1 MREGGEK
8 LEVRTIFD
16 RLFGRYKA
24 EVQQAN
30 EHTRMRIMSG
40 FTPVFTKAPDDLYH
54 SDVVRSAVH
63 AIASSAAKLT
73 AKHIVRTETGIN
85 STNSSENWLLSHRPN
100 EHMNAYD
107 FLYKMVTQREL
118 QNNAFALII
127 RDETGKPIAFYPI
140 DFSMVEFMETQ
151 NDEVF
156 VHFSLASGKKL
167 IVPYSDVIH
176 LRKHFNKDDM
186 FGESNARTLLPT
198 TELIHTS
205 NEGIINAVKTSAY
218 LRGLIKFTQ
227 SMLKPED
234 LKAQRDAFVKDYMSM
249 ENNGGIAALDSKAE
263 YQELKT
269 NPMMVDSKQMELI
282 ESKVYKYF
290 NINASIVQSDYTED
304 QWNAFYE
311 SVLEPIA
318 IQLSLEFT
326 AKLFTKNSLTR
337 GHEIIFE
344 ANRLQYASATTKIS
358 LVRDL
363 MPLGLFTLNEARE
376 IFNLSPVED
385 GDKRI
390 QTLNVVDASQANNY
404 QGVSKAGK
412 GGETDDETKTAADDG
427 DA

>member
-1 MREGGEK
+1 MEK
-8 LEVRTIFD
+8 RTIFD

-30 EHTRMRIMSG
+30 EQTRMRLMSG
-40 FTPVFTKAPDDLYH
+40 FTPVFTQAPDDLYH

-63 AIASSAAKLT
+63 AIASNAAKLT
-73 AKHIVRTETGIN
+73 AKHIIRTEAGIKAAN
-85 STNSSENWLLSHRPN
+85 SNENWLLSHRPN

-107 FLYKMVTQREL
+107 FIYKMVTQREL
-118 QNNAFALII
+118 QNNAFALIV
-127 RDETGKPIAFYPI
+127 RDETGKPTSFYPI

-156 VHFSLASGKKL
+156 VHFSLASGRKL
-167 IVPYSDVIH
+167 VVPYSDVVH

-186 FGESNARTLLPT
+186 FGESNSRTLLPT

-269 NPMMVDSKQMELI
+269 NPMMVDSKQMEII

-326 AKLFTKNSLTR
+326 SKLFSKNSLTR

-412 GGETDDETKTAADDG
+412 GGETDDENKTAADDG

>member
-1 MREGGEK
+1 MEK
-8 LEVRTIFD
+8 RTIFD
-16 RLFGRYKA
+16 RFFGRYKSA
-24 EVQQAN
+24 VQRTN
-30 EHTRMRIMSG
+30 EQTRMQLMSG
-40 FTPVFTKAPDDLYH
+40 FTPVFTPAPDNLYH

-63 AIASSAAKLT
+63 AIASNAAKLT
-73 AKHIVRTETGIN
+73 AKHIIRTDAGIT
-85 STNSSENWLLSHRPN
+85 SANSSENWLLSHRPN
-100 EHMNAYD
+100 EMMNAYD

-118 QNNAFALII
+118 QNNAFALIV
-127 RDETGKPIAFYPI
+127 RDATGKPTSFYPI

-151 NDEVF
+151 DDEVF

-167 IVPYSDVIH
+167 VVPYTDVIH

-205 NEGIINAVKTSAY
+205 NEGIINAVKSSAY

-234 LKAQRDAFVKDYMSM
+234 IKAQRDAFVKDYMSM
-249 ENNGGIAALDSKAE
+249 ENNGGIAALDAKAE

-269 NPMMVDSKQMELI
+269 NPMMVDSKQMEII
-282 ESKVYKYF
+282 EAKVYKYF

-326 AKLFTKNSLTR
+326 AKLFSKNSLTR

-404 QGVSKAGK
+404 QGVPKAGK
-412 GGETDDETKTAADDG
+412 GGETDDETKTTADDG